1 MIRNL
6 SRTFLLN
13 VWPMDQQH
21 MYHLYIVRN
30 ANSLSVSPYLLN
42 WNLHLDQKPQLIC
55 VHVMFGKHWV

>member
-1 MIRNL
+1 
-6 SRTFLLN
+6 
-13 VWPMDQQH
+13 MDQQH